1 MVKGVAFT
9 DKIKAKLEEVSCSQ
23 NVGEEALANILL
35 MLALCDEGFVKRA
48 VNLIKAW
55 NLGGA
60 TALEKMGL

>member
-9 DKIKAKLEEVSCSQ
+9 DKIKSKLEEVSSSQ
-23 NVGEEALANILL
+23 NVGEEALANIIL
-35 MLALCDEGFVKRA
+35 MLGLCNDELVKTA

-55 NLGGA
+55 KLGGA

>member
-1 MVKGVAFT
+1 LVKGVAFT

-48 VNLIKAW
+48 VNLIRA
-55 NLGGA
+55 
-60 TALEKMGL
+60 